1 MRGPLFWNSE
11 AGDCEQLHNL
21 SGPFSI
27 ELRSSYVT
35 LKNFINYGDIVLTLE
50 KFRGKRALII
60 LDKLLNIF
68 NQSNRIEGKWTAV
81 QFKDAVHW
89 GGIPY
94 VQKRMN
100 FHISGNENKSF
111 GQHIVDSYLANRPHG
126 TIGLTLGCGTGYREI
141 QLAESAFFSK
151 IDAYDISENALA
163 EGRRAAKE
171 KNLHNIINF
180 ERKDLSR
187 LDLPENHYDFILV
200 EQSLHH
206 FVSLDRLM
214 QKINKTLKRDG
225 VFIINEFVGPDK
237 FQWTDRQLEIAND
250 LLSLMPN
257 KYKIQ
262 HYDKKVR
269 RKIYRPGLLRM
280 RIYDPSEAVESSRI
294 VPLASQIFDIIE
306 DRNYGGTIL
315 QILFQDIANNFLND
329 ETETSELLEIICN
342 LEDWLIRTKEI
353 ESDYKYMACKKKS

>member
-1 MRGPLFWNSE
+1 LKWRVP
-11 AGDCEQLHNL
+11 AVA
-21 SGPFSI
+21 
-27 ELRSSYVT
+27 LR
-35 LKNFINYGDIVLTLE
+35 NFINYGDIVLTLE
-50 KFRGKRALII
+50 KFRGKRALIV
-60 LDKLLNIF
+60 LHKLF
-68 NQSNRIEGKWTAV
+68 NVFSRTNRIESKWTAV

-94 VQKRMN
+94 IQKRMN
-100 FHISGNENKSF
+100 FHISGDEKKSF
-111 GQHIVDSYLANRPHG
+111 GDHIVDSYLASKPPG

-141 QLAESAFFSK
+141 QLARSTYFSR
-151 IDAYDISENALA
+151 IDAYDISENALT

-171 KNLHNIINF
+171 NNVHGIINF

-187 LDLPENHYDFILV
+187 LGLPESHYDFILV

-206 FVSLDRLM
+206 FVCLDRLM
-214 QKINKTLKRDG
+214 REIHKSLKRDG

-237 FQWTDRQLEIAND
+237 FQWTDRQLGIANN

-257 KYKIQ
+257 KYKIK

-280 RIYDPSEAVESSRI
+280 RIYDPSEAIESSRI
-294 VPLASQIFDIIE
+294 VPLANQIFDVIE

-315 QILFQDIANNFLND
+315 QILFQDIANNFMND
-329 ETETSELLEIICN
+329 DEETIALLQLICD

-353 ESDYKYMACKKKS
+353 ESDYRFMACKKRVQH